1 LLPEDFKR
9 FHIIPLPAKP
19 RDARYNDF
27 VRGRSAIPL
36 EGAAGAGKSIQ
47 SQERTEGYLTKPD
60 GKGVV
65 SDFGTRV
72 GADGTLSRA
81 LGSAKENNYALES
94 LKGYIV
100 YIVWGCWE

>member
-1 LLPEDFKR
+1 
-9 FHIIPLPAKP
+9 
-19 RDARYNDF
+19 
-27 VRGRSAIPL
+27 
-36 EGAAGAGKSIQ
+36 
-47 SQERTEGYLTKPD
+47 
-60 GKGVV
+60 VV

-100 YIVWGCWE
+100 YIVWGCWELKTEISDRLFSQDNGSIIAHEWDKLETPSKTAFSQG